1 MKAASSPNS
10 AHSTNANADRHEGPG
25 PLDQPPDVK
34 VIRTGIGTGTVD
46 AFFKRGHLIAAALD
60 AGRPVAS
67 GVRLTFERAE
77 DLARF
82 LTPRRLA
89 FFRAVRERP
98 GTIGDLSIRL
108 TRSRE
113 SLTKDLR
120 LLETAGLV
128 TVTRAANPRQG
139 PMDLIEPVSRGEILL
154 EARF

>member
-1 MKAASSPNS
+1 MRAQGRW
-10 AHSTNANADRHEGPG
+10 TN
-25 PLDQPPDVK
+25 PPDVK

-46 AFFKRGHLIAAALD
+46 AFFERGHLIAAALD
-60 AGRPVAS
+60 AGRSVAS

-82 LTPRRLA
+82 LRPRRLA

-98 GTIGDLSIRL
+98 GTIGDLAIRL

-120 LLETAGLV
+120 LLESAGLV
-128 TVTRAANPRQG
+128 TVTRVADSRQG
-139 PMDLIEPVSRGEILL
+139 PLDLIEPVSRGEILL